1 MDYFKSKKTLLKK
14 IRDYRNNKNKDKKE
28 KNFILCQE
36 CKKLNLESDLVE
48 NHYICP
54 NCSNYLKVPAIERL
68 NMIFDDYVVVG
79 FGDENKNVLNFPD
92 YEKKLSDAKLKSGL
106 NEAVVVVRGHI
117 NSYSTYAFVLDSNF
131 LMGSLSKEVGS
142 IIANCFNM
150 ASRENLPVISFVA
163 SGGARM
169 QEGIFS
175 LMQMANTTFALR
187 EHSDKNNLYLSIMT
201 NPTTGGVTASFASL
215 GDINIAE
222 PKATICFTG
231 PRVIEQTINKKLPEG
246 FQSAEF
252 LLEHGFLDDIVKR
265 ENLKEYIGRV
275 LEYHQR

>member
-54 NCSNYLKVPAIERL
+54 NCSNYLKVPAINRL